1 MRKLRSRRLVRQIKT
16 SQCNFAIDT
25 CLLFSYYCS
34 VTQWCLTFW
43 DPMSC
48 STPGFPWLHY
58 LLELAQTHIH
68 WVSDAIQLSCPLF
81 SLLLLPSI
89 SPSISVF
96 SNELALHIRWWKYW
110 SFSFSISPSS
120 EYSGLISFRIDWPAP
135 PQLEVLPVAVLQCFV
150 MAWDR
155 CWCPRDHHDL
165 LWQKLMYLSTDHQ
178 NWAGVCQK
186 TSK

>member
-16 SQCNFAIDT
+16 PQCNFAIDT
-25 CLLFSYYCS
+25 YLLFFYYCS
-34 VTQWCLTFW
+34 VTQWCLIFW

-48 STPGFPWLHY
+48 STPGSPFLHY
-58 LLELAQTHIH
+58 LLELAQIHIY

-110 SFSFSISPSS
+110 IFSFSISPSS

-150 MAWDR
+150 IAWHR
-155 CWCPRDHHDL
+155 RLCPRDHHDL

-178 NWAGVCQK
+178 NWAGVYQK